1 MVTTPSIKSTLL
13 PLDKTVEIVSKII
26 LVVMW
31 GLTIYTMIKLPA
43 TIPIHF
49 NANGQADNFGNKATI
64 LILPILP
71 TIMYLGLTMLNRYPQ
86 VYNYM
91 TKINEDNS
99 QYQYTIVIRMLRF
112 MNLVILLIFTW
123 IILLTY
129 LTTIDVTSG
138 LGFWFLPVT
147 LVLLS
152 IPIIITISLLLKKKS
167 NIT

>member
-1 MVTTPSIKSTLL
+1 METTPSIKTTLL
-13 PLDKTVEIVSKII
+13 TLDKTVEMVSKII

-31 GLTIYTMIKLPA
+31 GLTIYTMIKFPA

-49 NANGQADNFGNKATI
+49 NSNGQVDNYGNKATI

-99 QYQYTIVIRMLRF
+99 EYQYTIVIRMLRF
-112 MNLVILLIFTW
+112 INLVILLIFSW
-123 IILLTY
+123 IILLIY
-129 LTTIDVTSG
+129 LTTIGVTSG

-152 IPIIITISLLLKKKS
+152 IPIIITIFLFLFQKK
-167 NIT
+167 IE

>member
-1 MVTTPSIKSTLL
+1 MVKQT
-13 PLDKTVEIVSKII
+13 I
-26 LVVMW
+26 LV
-31 GLTIYTMIKLPA
+31 
-43 TIPIHF
+43 
-49 NANGQADNFGNKATI
+49 DKATI

-91 TKINEDNS
+91 TKFNEDNS

-129 LTTIDVTSG
+129 LTTIGVTSG